1 MRVLSLLVLLVP
13 AVALAGAK
21 TSATNTSGR
30 DKGAWSAGNVID
42 GKFNTAW
49 QVPGES
55 EGKGEWIE
63 LDVPRGEVDKLAIFP
78 GLGRDDESFGD
89 YARVKKLRVD
99 VMALDDDQNPKTVA
113 THSIDVADKAE
124 LQVIELPD
132 TKITSELFGGKVRL
146 TIEDIYEGADFPTN
160 LAVSE
165 VAVLMKEFDAK
176 VKVTGS
182 SAPADTAVLL
192 DENAK
197 TVWTAAAGSE
207 LTIDMGAYGISSVG
221 FVGANKDA
229 ARPKTVEVS
238 VGALSRT
245 TVLVDKPGEAQWA
258 ALPTFNGYNGGA
270 MGEVVVKIVD
280 TYPGAKSQDLGI
292 SELKARATSLE

>member
-1 MRVLSLLVLLVP
+1 MRVLSLLVLLIP

-30 DKGAWSAGNVID
+30 DKGAWSAGNAID
-42 GKFNTAW
+42 GKLNTAW
-49 QVPGES
+49 MVPGES
-55 EGKGEWIE
+55 ENKGEWIE
-63 LDVPRGEVDKLAIFP
+63 LDVPRGEVDKIAIFP

-89 YARVKKLRVD
+89 YPRVKKLRVD

-113 THSIDVADKAE
+113 THTIDVADKAE
-124 LQVIELPD
+124 LQFIDVPD
-132 TKITSELFGGKVRL
+132 TKVTSELFGGKVRL
-146 TIEDIYEGADFPTN
+146 TIEDVYEGADFPN
-160 LAVSE
+160 AAISE

-176 VKVTGS
+176 VKITGS

-197 TVWTAAAGSE
+197 TVWTAPAGSE
-207 LTIDMGAYGISSVG
+207 LTIDMGAYGISSIG
-221 FVGANKDA
+221 LVGANKDA
-229 ARPKTVEVS
+229 ARAKTVEVS

-245 TVLVDKPGEAQWA
+245 TVLTDKPGEAQWA

-270 MGEVVVKIVD
+270 MGEIVVKIVD